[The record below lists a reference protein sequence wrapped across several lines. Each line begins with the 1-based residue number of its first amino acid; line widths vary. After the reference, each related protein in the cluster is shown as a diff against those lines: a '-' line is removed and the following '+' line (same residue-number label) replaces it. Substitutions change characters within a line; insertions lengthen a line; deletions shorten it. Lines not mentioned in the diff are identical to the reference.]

1 VFLWN
6 PSRGTLVLA
15 AAVLIAASSF
25 TAARTA
31 SALDT
36 AACDE
41 FAWPIK
47 REQAL
52 FASKDL
58 RHVASGTTLD
68 SVPDRGIAL
77 ELQPHDTAPYVLAP
91 SRQPKLTNS
100 SGGLVVISNVSK
112 AGSYQV
118 TASAEAW
125 IDVIQEGKS
134 LASTAHSGRR
144 DCPDVRK
151 TVRFDLQTGAVTIQ
165 VSGVGSKLIKLAILP
180 AE

>member
-1 VFLWN
+1 MFLWN
-6 PSRGTLVLA
+6 PRRGICVLA
-15 AAVLIAASSF
+15 AALIAASSF
-25 TAARTA
+25 TTARTA
-31 SALDT
+31 SAQDI
-36 AACDE
+36 AACDQ

-58 RHVASGTTLD
+58 QHVASGTTLD
-68 SVPDRGIAL
+68 SVPDRGVGL
-77 ELQPHDTAPYVLAP
+77 ELQPHDTAPYVLPP
-91 SRQPKLTNS
+91 SRQPKIANS
-100 SGGLVVISNVSK
+100 FGGVVVISNVSK

-151 TVRFDLQTGAVTIQ
+151 SVKFDLQTGAVTIQ
-165 VSGVGSKLIKLAILP
+165 VSGVDSKLIKLAILP